1 MISPVNH
8 WVAKMGRSNKMGQSK
23 LRQGFTL
30 LELVIV
36 FIILGV
42 LSTIAITSLA
52 GRVGDYQLTQATE
65 IIGRADA
72 LARRQA
78 SHQRQPVK
86 TSVARLANL
95 LRVNMS
101 PKSSIRSFKL
111 PKGVSIGETKFRQQ
125 TVATTDFDITY
136 NRYGISPSY
145 AIKLTKG
152 SRSRWIIVLGASGQI
167 IQTNELEEVNGILA
181 L

>member
-1 MISPVNH
+1 MKTVISPVNH
-8 WVAKMGRSNKMGQSK
+8 WVAKMRQGK
-23 LRQGFTL
+23 LRQAFTL
-30 LELVIV
+30 LELIIV
-36 FIILGV
+36 FVIIGV
-42 LSTIAITSLA
+42 LSTIAFTSLA

-78 SHQRQPVK
+78 SHQRQPVS

-95 LRVNMS
+95 LRVDLS

-111 PKGVSIGETKFRQQ
+111 PKGVSIGETRFRQQ

-136 NRYGISPSY
+136 NHYGISPSY
-145 AIKLTKG
+145 AIKLTRG
-152 SRSRWIIVLGASGQI
+152 AQSRWIIVLGASGQI
-167 IQTNELEEVNGILA
+167 IQTNESAEVHELLA

>member
-1 MISPVNH
+1 M
-8 WVAKMGRSNKMGQSK
+8 AQGK

-36 FIILGV
+36 FVILGI

-78 SHQRQPVK
+78 SHQRQPVN
-86 TSVARLANL
+86 TSVARLANQQ
-95 LRVNMS
+95 RVSKS
-101 PKSSIRSFKL
+101 PKTSSRSFKL

-125 TVATTDFDITY
+125 TVATSDFDIRY

-145 AIKLTKG
+145 AIKLIRG
-152 SRSRWIIVLGASGQI
+152 SQSRWIIVLGASGQI
-167 IQTNELEEVNGILA
+167 IQTNQSEEVNEILA

>member
-1 MISPVNH
+1 MITPVNR
-8 WVAKMGRSNKMGQSK
+8 WVAKMAQGK

-36 FIILGV
+36 FVILGI

-52 GRVGDYQLTQATE
+52 GRVGNYQLTQATE

-78 SHQRQPVK
+78 SHQRQPVN
-86 TSVARLANL
+86 TSVARLSNL
-95 LRVNMS
+95 LRVSMS

-125 TVATTDFDITY
+125 TVATSNFDIRY

-145 AIKLTKG
+145 AIKLIRG
-152 SRSRWIIVLGASGQI
+152 SQSRWIIVLGASGQI
-167 IQTNELEEVNGILA
+167 IQTNQSEEVNEILA

>member
-1 MISPVNH
+1 M
-8 WVAKMGRSNKMGQSK
+8 AQGK

-36 FIILGV
+36 FVILGI

-52 GRVGDYQLTQATE
+52 GRVGNYQLTQATE

-78 SHQRQPVK
+78 SHQRQPVN
-86 TSVARLANL
+86 TSVARLSNL
-95 LRVNMS
+95 LRVSMS

-125 TVATTDFDITY
+125 TVATSNFDIRY

-145 AIKLTKG
+145 AIKLIRG
-152 SRSRWIIVLGASGQI
+152 SQSRWIIVLGASGQI
-167 IQTNELEEVNGILA
+167 IQTNQSEEVNEILA